1 MDENRSLT
9 TVSGVDAKQFIV
21 VNIGIEQ
28 YGIDIIYVDN
38 IVRMQKITRV
48 PKIQNYFRG
57 VINLRGEI
65 IPVMSIR
72 RKFGLDED
80 EITDKTR
87 IVILKPEGQDPIG
100 IIIDSV
106 KEVITLYEDDIENR
120 KYDSKDDKT
129 KYINGIGKHAD
140 NLISLLNISGIV
152 SDNT

>member
-9 TVSGVDAKQFIV
+9 TASSVGAKQFIV
-21 VNIGIEQ
+21 INIGIEQ
-28 YGIDIIYVDN
+28 FGIDIKYVDN

-48 PKIQNYFRG
+48 PKVQNYFRG

-72 RKFGLDED
+72 RKFGLEED

-87 IVILKPEGQDPIG
+87 IVILKPEGMDSIG

-106 KEVITLYEDDIENR
+106 KEVITLHEENIENR

-152 SDNT
+152 SENI